1 MYRRVFGVELDPD
14 KEVLP
19 LIGTKE
25 GIFHLSQVL
34 VNPGD
39 TVLVPDPG
47 YPTYAQGVLF
57 AGGQLYLMPLLKDN
71 DYLPDLEAVPEE
83 VRRRAKMMWMNY
95 PNNPTAADVTPEFFE
110 RTVDFAREHELLL
123 CHDAAYS
130 QVTYGDYRAPSILQV
145 PGAKEVAVEFNSLS
159 KSHNMAGWRV
169 GAVMGNPEVV
179 KALLT
184 LKTNLDSGHFRP
196 VWKAAES
203 AMSVEQR
210 WVDERNEVYR
220 RRRDIVVE
228 ALGELG
234 LSARVPLGSMYVW
247 CRIPE
252 GWESEAF
259 TRALLEEA
267 GISVTPGTV
276 FGARGEGYCR
286 ISLTV
291 SEERLAEVT
300 RRWGDWWKG
309 QGAGGS

>member
-1 MYRRVFGVELDPD
+1 
-14 KEVLP
+14 
-19 LIGTKE
+19 
-25 GIFHLSQVL
+25 
-34 VNPGD
+34 
-39 TVLVPDPG
+39 
-47 YPTYAQGVLF
+47 
-57 AGGQLYLMPLLKDN
+57 
-71 DYLPDLEAVPEE
+71 
-83 VRRRAKMMWMNY
+83 
-95 PNNPTAADVTPEFFE
+95 
-110 RTVDFAREHELLL
+110 
-123 CHDAAYS
+123 
-130 QVTYGDYRAPSILQV
+130 
-145 PGAKEVAVEFNSLS
+145 
-159 KSHNMAGWRV
+159 MAGWRV

-291 SEERLAEVT
+291 IEERLAEVT